1 MKEEWRTIK
10 GVNDKYS
17 HEENPPI
24 EEDYNPWS
32 DRERAL

>member
-1 MKEEWRTIK
+1 MKII
-10 GVNDKYS
+10 VKYS

-32 DRERAL
+32 DGERAL